1 MFSLGEI
8 EYTEI
13 YLICGESGGCQ
24 IQEKVTALEELC
36 GKCTRAQSAIRPET
50 NPDLPVSESWELS
63 QDG

>member
-1 MFSLGEI
+1 MLDS
-8 EYTEI
+8 
-13 YLICGESGGCQ
+13 S
-24 IQEKVTALEELC
+24 QEKVTALEELC